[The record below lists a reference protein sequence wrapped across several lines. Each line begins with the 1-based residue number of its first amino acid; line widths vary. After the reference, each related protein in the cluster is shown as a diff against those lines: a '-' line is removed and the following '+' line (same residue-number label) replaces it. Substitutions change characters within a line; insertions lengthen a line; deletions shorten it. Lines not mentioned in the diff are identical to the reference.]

1 MGQAFRR
8 ASGRIR
14 AASEADTSS
23 LSRPKPAVDHRPPT
37 KVAADKSAE
46 ISKAA
51 QQDVLE
57 ADDRPR
63 VNVDNILEERDP
75 SYDAMLGQMV
85 GRIKSKPGGKSEM
98 GEAFLVE
105 KYRRPMPRLRN
116 TKPDSGGYEERP
128 VPTGTLNVAQLRQ
141 IILLHNGKAEDHNGP
156 MDAHQIAEKFQVDVV
171 QIQRILQ
178 FLSEPPEGSKEDKN
192 KTPR

>member
-57 ADDRPR
+57 A
-63 VNVDNILEERDP
+63 
-75 SYDAMLGQMV
+75 
-85 GRIKSKPGGKSEM
+85 
-98 GEAFLVE
+98 GESLFLS
-105 KYRRPMPRLRN
+105 M
-116 TKPDSGGYEERP
+116 
-128 VPTGTLNVAQLRQ
+128 
-141 IILLHNGKAEDHNGP
+141 
-156 MDAHQIAEKFQVDVV
+156 FQV
-171 QIQRILQ
+171 
-178 FLSEPPEGSKEDKN
+178 FG
-192 KTPR
+192 